1 MESGSRRP
9 FSAALAAG
17 LLVAM
22 TVLAGCGGGNG
33 GGTTPTGQDQTVTA
47 TPAAQAGAPP
57 ADAKVI
63 GVSVSGD
70 SVSPSGTRVTVGR
83 NQPVVFEIDATTEGE
98 LHVHSTPATA
108 IEYPA
113 GKSRAQIKIDKP
125 GVVEVEIEQLG
136 KQVVQ
141 LEVK

>member
-1 MESGSRRP
+1 MESRPRRL
-9 FSAALAAG
+9 FTTALAAG
-17 LLVAM
+17 LLAAV
-22 TVLAGCGGGNG
+22 TTLAGCGGSN
-33 GGTTPTGQDQTVTA
+33 GGTTSPGADESLTA
-47 TPAAQAGAPP
+47 TPAAQATAAPP

-63 GVSVSGD
+63 GVTVTGD
-70 SVSPSGTRVTVGR
+70 SVSPSGTRVTVKP

-98 LHVHSTPATA
+98 LHVHSTPAKA

-113 GKSRAQIKIDKP
+113 GKSRVQIAIDKP

>member
-1 MESGSRRP
+1 MEPGSRRL
-9 FSAALAAG
+9 FTAAVAGVLLAA
-17 LLVAM
+17 M
-22 TVLAGCGGGNG
+22 TTLAGCGGGG
-33 GGTTPTGQDQTVTA
+33 GSASKDESLTA
-47 TPAAQAGAPP
+47 TPAAQATAAPP

-63 GVSVSGD
+63 GVTVTGD
-70 SVSPSGTRVTVGR
+70 SVSPDGTRMSVKR
-83 NQPVVFEIDATTEGE
+83 NQPVVFEIDATSEGE
-98 LHVHSTPATA
+98 LHVHSTPAKA

-113 GKSRAQIKIDKP
+113 GKSRVQIQIDKP